1 MLPYD
6 AVRLRGGIFFKL
18 CAPKGKVGMS
28 LKTFRI
34 EIAKEVLDD
43 LRVRLARTRWSFA
56 VGDAGW
62 DMGTELQYL
71 KELMGYWRDEF
82 HWARQEEELNRL
94 NHFKTAIGE
103 YGLHFIHQRGKGP
116 HPTPLLLLHGWP
128 DSFYRFHKII
138 PMLTDPGSFGGDPDD
153 SFDVVIPSLPGFG
166 FTDIPKARTQKQVIR
181 HDAKL
186 LFKLM
191 SQVLGY
197 ERFAIAGGDGGS
209 PLAQALAID
218 FSESVMGI
226 YLTDLGWH
234 VSSVDPSTL
243 SKKEQHYLEASQK
256 AFMKQGAYAM
266 VQATKP
272 QTLAFNLN
280 DSPVGLA
287 SWIVDRFHFWTDG
300 DIEEKF
306 TKDELLTNITIYW
319 VTETIA
325 SSIRN
330 YYSETKSPS
339 LTTADFVEVPVG
351 LGLFPKDIGG
361 VPPREFAE
369 RTLNLQHW
377 TEMPRGG
384 HFTAWEE
391 PQLMASDMQVFF
403 RKLLAS
409 NSG

>member
-1 MLPYD
+1 M
-6 AVRLRGGIFFKL
+6 
-18 CAPKGKVGMS
+18 GMS
-28 LKTFRI
+28 LMTFKI
-34 EIAKEVLDD
+34 DIAQEVLDD
-43 LRVRLARTRWSFA
+43 LHERLARTRWSFD
-56 VGDAGW
+56 VGDTGW
-62 DMGTELQYL
+62 DKGTNLEYL
-71 KELMGYWRDEF
+71 KELSRYWRDDF
-82 HWARQEEELNRL
+82 DWPKQEEEINRF

-103 YGLHFIHQRGKGP
+103 YGPHFIHQRGKGS

-138 PMLTDPGSFGGDPDD
+138 PMLTDPGSFGGDPDH
-153 SFDVVIPSLPGFG
+153 SFDVVVPSLPGFG
-166 FTDIPKARTQKQVIR
+166 FTDIPQARTQKQIIR

-191 SQVLGY
+191 NEVLGY
-197 ERFAIAGGDGGS
+197 ERFTIAGGDGGS
-209 PLAQALAID
+209 PLAQVLAID
-218 FSESVMGI
+218 FFESVIGI

-234 VSSVDPSTL
+234 VSNVDPSNL
-243 SKKEQHYLEASQK
+243 SKKEQRYLEASQK

-266 VQATKP
+266 VQSTKP
-272 QTLAFNLN
+272 QTLAYNLN

-325 SSIRN
+325 SSMRN
-330 YYSETKSPS
+330 YRAETKSPS

-369 RTLNLQHW
+369 RTLNVQHW

-391 PQLMASDMQVFF
+391 PELMASDIQSFF
-403 RKLLAS
+403 RKLLPS